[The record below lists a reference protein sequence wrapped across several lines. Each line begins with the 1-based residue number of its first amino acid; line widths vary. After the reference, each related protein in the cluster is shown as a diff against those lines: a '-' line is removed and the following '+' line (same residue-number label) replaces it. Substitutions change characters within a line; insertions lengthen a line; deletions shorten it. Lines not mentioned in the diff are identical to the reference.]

1 MQVQPRD
8 RRAKGKTG
16 HLTTVATPMKVRKAV
31 IPVAG
36 LGTRFLPAT
45 KTVPKELL
53 PIVDVPSIQYVVQE
67 AVDAGI
73 QEIIFVTGRGKD
85 GIEDHFDEAPELE
98 QILAERGQTEMVAML
113 RRIAEM
119 TEVVSVRQKKP
130 LGLGHAVL
138 CARDLVGN
146 EPFAVMLAD
155 DLIDS
160 EVPCIR
166 QLLEIF
172 EEKKESVIALMK
184 VPEEEVHRYGVIR
197 GKEVNKGLYQVEA
210 TVEKPPAREAPSRM
224 AIIGR
229 YILRP
234 EIFAILENL
243 PAGKGGE
250 IQLTDGLSQLVQ
262 DRKVFGCE
270 FQGERYDIGDKLGF
284 VRATVA
290 YALKRSDLR
299 DRVVEY
305 LRTTIS

>member
-1 MQVQPRD
+1 
-8 RRAKGKTG
+8 
-16 HLTTVATPMKVRKAV
+16 MKIRKAV

-53 PIVDVPSIQYVVQE
+53 PIIDIPSIQYVVQE
-67 AVDAGI
+67 AVEAGI

-98 QILAERGQTEMVAML
+98 QILADRGQTATVDML

-138 CARDLVGN
+138 CARDLVGD

-155 DLIDS
+155 DLIDA
-160 EVPCIR
+160 ETPGIR
-166 QLLEIF
+166 QLVEIF
-172 EEKKESVIALMK
+172 TETEESVVALMK
-184 VPEEEVHRYGVIR
+184 VPLEEVHQYGVIK
-197 GKEVNKGLYQVEA
+197 GKEVKPRLYAVEA
-210 TVEKPPAREAPSRM
+210 TVEKPAAKDAPSQM

-229 YILRP
+229 YVLRP
-234 EIFAILENL
+234 EIFSILQSL
-243 PAGKGGE
+243 PPGRGGE
-250 IQLTDGLSQLVQ
+250 IQLTDGLARLVQ
-262 DRKVFGCE
+262 ERKIFGCE
-270 FQGERYDIGDKLGF
+270 FTGDRYDIGDKFGF

-290 YALKRSDLR
+290 YALKRKDLR
-299 DRVVEY
+299 DKLVEY
-305 LRTTIS
+305 LKSLKN

>member
-1 MQVQPRD
+1 MQI
-8 RRAKGKTG
+8 
-16 HLTTVATPMKVRKAV
+16 RKAV

-53 PIVDVPSIQYVVQE
+53 PIVDIPSIQYVVQE

-98 QILAERGQTEMVAML
+98 QVLADRGQTEMVKML

-138 CARDLVGN
+138 CARDLVGD

-160 EVPCIR
+160 DMPCIR
-166 QLLEIF
+166 QLLDVF
-172 EEKKESVIALMK
+172 EEKTESVIALME
-184 VPEEEVHRYGVIR
+184 VPREEVQQYGVIK
-197 GKEVNKGLYQVEA
+197 GKEIKQRLYQIEA
-210 TVEKPPAREAPSRM
+210 TVEKPTSSEAPSRM

-234 EIFAILENL
+234 EIFSFLENQ
-243 PAGKGGE
+243 PPGRGGE
-250 IQLTDGLSQLVQ
+250 IQLTDGLSQLVRERQ
-262 DRKVFGCE
+262 VFGCQ
-270 FQGERYDIGDKLGF
+270 FVGERYDIGDKVGF

-290 YALKRSDLR
+290 YALKRPDLQSKVK
-299 DRVVEY
+299 DYLKSVV
-305 LRTTIS
+305 RK

>member
-1 MQVQPRD
+1 
-8 RRAKGKTG
+8 
-16 HLTTVATPMKVRKAV
+16 MKLRKAV

-53 PIVDVPSIQYVVQE
+53 PIVDIPSIQYVVQE

-85 GIEDHFDEAPELE
+85 GIEDHFDEAPELD
-98 QILAERGQTEMVAML
+98 QVLAERGQTQTVAML

-138 CARDLVGN
+138 CARDLVGD

-160 EVPCIR
+160 ETPCIR
-166 QLLEIF
+166 QLLKIF
-172 EEKKESVIALMK
+172 EEKNESVIALMA
-184 VPEEEVHRYGVIR
+184 VPEEEVHQYGVI
-197 GKEVNKGLYQVEA
+197 KGHVIEERLFRVEA
-210 TVEKPPAREAPSRM
+210 MVEKPPVHEAPSRM

-234 EIFAILENL
+234 EIFSILSNL
-243 PAGKGGE
+243 PPGRGGE
-250 IQLTDGLSQLVQ
+250 IQLTDGLSQLVKE
-262 DRKVFGCE
+262 RKVFGCE
-270 FQGERYDIGDKLGF
+270 FNGDRYDIGDKFGF

-290 YALKRSDLR
+290 YALKRPDLKDKVIQYLKDIVSD
-299 DRVVEY
+299 
-305 LRTTIS
+305 

>member
-1 MQVQPRD
+1 MQ
-8 RRAKGKTG
+8 
-16 HLTTVATPMKVRKAV
+16 VRKAV

-53 PIVDVPSIQYVVQE
+53 PIVDIPSIQYVVQE

-85 GIEDHFDEAPELE
+85 SIEDHFDEAPELE
-98 QILAERGQTEMVAML
+98 QVLAERGQTELVEKL
-113 RRIAEM
+113 RRLKEM

-138 CARDLVGN
+138 CSRDLVGD

-160 EVPCIR
+160 ETPCIR
-166 QLLEIF
+166 QLLAIF
-172 EEKKESVIALMK
+172 EEKKESVIALME
-184 VPEEEVHRYGVIR
+184 VPPEEVHQYGVI
-197 GKEVNKGLYQVEA
+197 KGREIEKRLYQIQA
-210 TVEKPPAREAPSRM
+210 TVEKPPAKEAPSRM

-234 EIFAILENL
+234 EIFSILQKQ
-243 PAGKGGE
+243 PPGRGGE
-250 IQLTDGLSQLVQ
+250 IQLTDGLAQLVRERQ
-262 DRKVFGCE
+262 VFGCQ
-270 FQGERYDIGDKLGF
+270 FLGDRYDIGDKFGF

-290 YALKRSDLR
+290 YALKRPDLKTKVK
-299 DRVVEY
+299 DY
-305 LRTTIS
+305 LRSIVR

>member
-1 MQVQPRD
+1 
-8 RRAKGKTG
+8 
-16 HLTTVATPMKVRKAV
+16 MKIRKAV

-53 PIVDVPSIQYVVQE
+53 PIIDIPSIQYVVQE

-98 QILAERGQTEMVAML
+98 QILADRGQTATVDML

-138 CARDLVGN
+138 CARDLVGD

-155 DLIDS
+155 DLIDA
-160 EVPCIR
+160 ETPGIR
-166 QLLEIF
+166 QLVDIF
-172 EEKKESVIALMK
+172 TETEESVIALMK
-184 VPEEEVHRYGVIR
+184 VSLDEVHQYGVIK
-197 GKEVNKGLYQVEA
+197 GKEVKPRLYAVEA
-210 TVEKPPAREAPSRM
+210 TVEKPAAKDAPSQL

-229 YILRP
+229 YVLRP
-234 EIFAILENL
+234 EIFSILQTL
-243 PAGKGGE
+243 PPGRGGE
-250 IQLTDGLSQLVQ
+250 IQLTDGLAQLVQ
-262 DRKVFGCE
+262 ERKIFGCE
-270 FQGERYDIGDKLGF
+270 FTGDRYDIGDKFGF

-290 YALKRSDLR
+290 YALKRKDLR
-299 DRVVEY
+299 DKLIEY
-305 LRTTIS
+305 LKSLKN

>member
-1 MQVQPRD
+1 
-8 RRAKGKTG
+8 
-16 HLTTVATPMKVRKAV
+16 MKLRKAV

-53 PIVDVPSIQYVVQE
+53 PIVDIPSIQYVVQE

-73 QEIIFVTGRGKD
+73 EEIIFVTGRGKD
-85 GIEDHFDEAPELE
+85 GIEDHFDDAPELE
-98 QILAERGQTEMVAML
+98 QVLADRGQPEMVKML

-138 CARDLVGN
+138 CARDLVGA

-160 EVPCIR
+160 ETPCIR
-166 QLLEIF
+166 QLSDIF
-172 EEKKESVIALMK
+172 ERTDESVVALME
-184 VPEEEVHRYGVIR
+184 VPETEVQQYGIIK
-197 GKEVNKGLYQVEA
+197 GKVLKERLYQIEA
-210 TVEKPPAREAPSRM
+210 TVEKPPAKDAPSRM

-229 YILRP
+229 YVLRP
-234 EIFAILENL
+234 EIFSILQKL
-243 PAGKGGE
+243 PPGKGGE
-250 IQLTDGLSQLVQ
+250 IQLTDGLAQLVRE
-262 DRKVFGCE
+262 RKVYGCE
-270 FQGERYDIGDKLGF
+270 FLGDRYDIGDKFGF

-290 YALKRSDLR
+290 YALKRPDLK
-299 DRVVEY
+299 DKLLEY
-305 LRTTIS
+305 LKTTK

>member
-1 MQVQPRD
+1 
-8 RRAKGKTG
+8 
-16 HLTTVATPMKVRKAV
+16 MKIRKAV

-53 PIVDVPSIQYVVQE
+53 PIIDIPSIQYVVQE

-98 QILAERGQTEMVAML
+98 QILADRGQTATVEML

-138 CARDLVGN
+138 CARDLVGD

-155 DLIDS
+155 DLIDA
-160 EVPCIR
+160 ETPGIR
-166 QLLEIF
+166 QLVEIF
-172 EEKKESVIALMK
+172 TETEESVVALMK
-184 VPEEEVHRYGVIR
+184 VPLDEVHQYGVIK
-197 GKEVNKGLYQVEA
+197 GKEVKPRLYAVEA
-210 TVEKPPAREAPSRM
+210 TVEKPAAKDAPSQM

-229 YILRP
+229 YVLRP
-234 EIFAILENL
+234 EIFSILQNL
-243 PAGKGGE
+243 PPGRGGE
-250 IQLTDGLSQLVQ
+250 IQLTDGLARLVQ
-262 DRKVFGCE
+262 ERKIFGCE
-270 FQGERYDIGDKLGF
+270 FTGDRYDIGDKFGF

-290 YALKRSDLR
+290 YALKRKDLR
-299 DRVVEY
+299 DKLIEY
-305 LRTTIS
+305 LKSLKN

>member
-1 MQVQPRD
+1 
-8 RRAKGKTG
+8 
-16 HLTTVATPMKVRKAV
+16 MKVRKAV

-45 KTVPKELL
+45 KVVPKELL
-53 PIVDVPSIQYVVQE
+53 PIVDIPSIQYVVQE

-73 QEIIFVTGRGKD
+73 EEIIFVTGRGKD

-98 QILAERGQTEMVAML
+98 QILSDRGQSEMVKML

-146 EPFAVMLAD
+146 EPFAVLLAD

-160 EVPCIR
+160 DTPCVR
-166 QLLEIF
+166 QLLNIF
-172 EEKKESVIALMK
+172 EETQESVIALM
-184 VPEEEVHRYGVIR
+184 EVAETEVQQYGVIR
-197 GKEVNKGLYQVEA
+197 GKEIKKRLYQVEA
-210 TVEKPPAREAPSRM
+210 TVEKPAAKDAPSRM

-229 YILRP
+229 YVLRP
-234 EIFAILENL
+234 EIFPILQQL
-243 PAGKGGE
+243 PSGKGGE
-250 IQLTDGLSQLVQ
+250 LQLTDGLSQLLHE
-262 DRKVFGCE
+262 RKVYGCE
-270 FQGERYDIGDKLGF
+270 FLGDRYDIGDKFGF

-290 YALKRSDLR
+290 YALKRPDLK
-299 DRVVEY
+299 DKVLEY
-305 LRTTIS
+305 LKAIAS

>member
-1 MQVQPRD
+1 
-8 RRAKGKTG
+8 
-16 HLTTVATPMKVRKAV
+16 MKIKKAV

-53 PIVDVPSIQYVVQE
+53 PIVDIPSIQYVVQE

-85 GIEDHFDEAPELE
+85 AIEDHFDEAPELE
-98 QILAERGQTEMVAML
+98 QVLADRGQTAMVNML

-160 EVPCIR
+160 DTPCIKQLLDIYTDRGESVVALMEVP
-166 QLLEIF
+166 
-172 EEKKESVIALMK
+172 A
-184 VPEEEVHRYGVIR
+184 EEVHQYGVIK
-197 GKEVNKGLYQVEA
+197 GKEIRERLYQVEA
-210 TVEKPPAREAPSRM
+210 TVEKPPAQEAPSRM

-229 YILRP
+229 YVLRP
-234 EIFAILENL
+234 EIFSYLENQ
-243 PAGKGGE
+243 PPGRGGE
-250 IQLTDGLSQLVQ
+250 IQLTDGLAQLVR
-262 DRKVFGCE
+262 DRHVFGCQ
-270 FQGERYDIGDKLGF
+270 FLGERYDIGDKFGF

-290 YALKRSDLR
+290 YALKRPDLKTKVK
-299 DRVVEY
+299 DYLKAVV
-305 LRTTIS
+305 SS

>member
-1 MQVQPRD
+1 
-8 RRAKGKTG
+8 
-16 HLTTVATPMKVRKAV
+16 MKVRKAV

-53 PIVDVPSIQYVVQE
+53 PIVDIPSIQYVVQE
-67 AVDAGI
+67 AVEAGI
-73 QEIIFVTGRGKD
+73 EEIIFVTGRGKD

-98 QILAERGQTEMVAML
+98 QVLAERGQDESVAML

-119 TEVVSVRQKKP
+119 IEVVSVRQKKP

-138 CARDLVGN
+138 CAQDLVGD

-172 EEKKESVIALMK
+172 EEKKESVIALMEVAK
-184 VPEEEVHRYGVIR
+184 SEVHRYGVIR
-197 GKEVNKGLYQVEA
+197 GKEIKKRLYEVEA
-210 TVEKPPAREAPSRM
+210 TVEKPPVKEAPSRM

-234 EIFAILENL
+234 EIFSILQKL
-243 PAGKGGE
+243 PPGKGGE
-250 IQLTDGLSQLVQ
+250 IQLTDGLSQLVRE
-262 DRKVFGCE
+262 RKMFGCE
-270 FQGERYDIGDKLGF
+270 FLGERYDIGDKFGF

-290 YALKRSDLR
+290 YALKRADLR
-299 DRVVEY
+299 DKVIEY
-305 LRTTIS
+305 LKSTID

>member
-1 MQVQPRD
+1 
-8 RRAKGKTG
+8 
-16 HLTTVATPMKVRKAV
+16 MKVRKAV

-53 PIVDVPSIQYVVQE
+53 PIVDIPSIQYVVQE

-98 QILAERGQTEMVAML
+98 QVLAERGQAEMVQML

-160 EVPCIR
+160 DTPCIR

-172 EEKKESVIALMK
+172 EEKNESVVALME
-184 VPEEEVHRYGVIR
+184 VPAEEVHQYGVI
-197 GKEVNKGLYQVEA
+197 KGREIRKRLYQVES
-210 TVEKPPAREAPSRM
+210 TVEKPAAREAPSRM

-234 EIFAILENL
+234 EIFPILETQE
-243 PAGKGGE
+243 PGRGGE
-250 IQLTDGLSQLVQ
+250 IQLTDGLARLVSQRQVY
-262 DRKVFGCE
+262 GCE
-270 FQGERYDIGDKLGF
+270 FLGDRYDIGDKYGF

-290 YALKRSDLR
+290 FALKRPDLK
-299 DRVVEY
+299 VKVKEY
-305 LRTTIS
+305 LKSLVGEISGP

>member
-1 MQVQPRD
+1 M
-8 RRAKGKTG
+8 
-16 HLTTVATPMKVRKAV
+16 
-31 IPVAG
+31 AG

-45 KTVPKELL
+45 KVVPKELL
-53 PIVDVPSIQYVVQE
+53 PIVDIPSIQYVVQE

-73 QEIIFVTGRGKD
+73 EEIIFVTGRGKD

-98 QILAERGQTEMVAML
+98 QILTDRGQTELVKML

-160 EVPCIR
+160 ETPCVR
-166 QLLEIF
+166 QLLNIF
-172 EEKKESVIALMK
+172 EETQESVIALME
-184 VPEEEVHRYGVIR
+184 VSQSEVHQYGVI
-197 GKEVNKGLYQVEA
+197 KGREIKKRLYQVEA
-210 TVEKPPAREAPSRM
+210 TVEKPAAKDAPSRM

-229 YILRP
+229 YVLRP
-234 EIFAILENL
+234 EIFSILQNL
-243 PAGKGGE
+243 PPGRGGE
-250 IQLTDGLSQLVQ
+250 IQLTDGLTQLVRE
-262 DRKVFGCE
+262 RKIYGCE
-270 FQGERYDIGDKLGF
+270 FIGDRYDIGDKFGF

-290 YALKRSDLR
+290 FALKRPDLK
-299 DRVVEY
+299 DKVLEY
-305 LRTTIS
+305 LKTAAR

>member
-1 MQVQPRD
+1 
-8 RRAKGKTG
+8 
-16 HLTTVATPMKVRKAV
+16 MKIRKAV

-53 PIVDVPSIQYVVQE
+53 PIIDIPSIQYVVQE

-98 QILAERGQTEMVAML
+98 QILADRGQTATVDML

-138 CARDLVGN
+138 CARDLVGD

-155 DLIDS
+155 DLIDA
-160 EVPCIR
+160 ETPGIR
-166 QLLEIF
+166 QLVEIF
-172 EEKKESVIALMK
+172 TETEESVVALMK
-184 VPEEEVHRYGVIR
+184 VPREEVHQYGVIK
-197 GKEVNKGLYQVEA
+197 GKEVKPRLYAVEA
-210 TVEKPPAREAPSRM
+210 TVEKPAAKEAPSQL

-229 YILRP
+229 YVLRP
-234 EIFAILENL
+234 EIFSILQTL
-243 PAGKGGE
+243 PPGRGGE
-250 IQLTDGLSQLVQ
+250 IQLTDGLARLVQ
-262 DRKVFGCE
+262 QRKIFGCE
-270 FQGERYDIGDKLGF
+270 FTGDRYDIGDKFGF

-290 YALKRSDLR
+290 YALKRKDLK
-299 DRVVEY
+299 DKLIEY
-305 LRTTIS
+305 LKSLKN

>member
-1 MQVQPRD
+1 
-8 RRAKGKTG
+8 
-16 HLTTVATPMKVRKAV
+16 MKLKKAV

-73 QEIIFVTGRGKD
+73 EEIIFVTGRGKD
-85 GIEDHFDEAPELE
+85 GIEDHFDDAPELE
-98 QILAERGQTEMVAML
+98 QVLADRGQHELVKML

-138 CARDLVGN
+138 CARDLVGD
-146 EPFAVMLAD
+146 ESFAVMLAD
-155 DLIDS
+155 YLIDS
-160 EVPCIR
+160 DKPCIR

-172 EEKKESVIALMK
+172 EQAEESVVALME
-184 VPEEEVHRYGVIR
+184 VPETDVHQYGIIK
-197 GKEVNKGLYQVEA
+197 GKVLKERLYQIEA
-210 TVEKPPAREAPSRM
+210 TVEKPPAKEAPSRM

-229 YILRP
+229 YVLRP
-234 EIFAILENL
+234 EIFSILQKL
-243 PAGKGGE
+243 PSGKGGE
-250 IQLTDGLSQLVQ
+250 IQLTDGLAQLVCE
-262 DRKVFGCE
+262 RKVYGCE
-270 FQGERYDIGDKLGF
+270 FLGDRYDIGDKFGF

-290 YALKRSDLR
+290 YALKRPDLK
-299 DRVVEY
+299 DKVFEY
-305 LRTTIS
+305 LKSTTS

>member
-1 MQVQPRD
+1 
-8 RRAKGKTG
+8 
-16 HLTTVATPMKVRKAV
+16 MKLKKAV

-53 PIVDVPSIQYVVQE
+53 PIVDIPSIQYVVQE

-73 QEIIFVTGRGKD
+73 EEIIFVTGRGKD
-85 GIEDHFDEAPELE
+85 GIEDHFDDAPELE
-98 QILAERGQTEMVAML
+98 QVLADRGQNEMVKML

-138 CARDLVGN
+138 CARDLVGD

-160 EVPCIR
+160 DIPCIR

-172 EEKKESVIALMK
+172 QEKTESVIALME
-184 VPEEEVHRYGVIR
+184 VPQSDVHQYGVIK
-197 GKEVNKGLYQVEA
+197 GKNIGERLYQVEA
-210 TVEKPPAREAPSRM
+210 TVEKPPAAEAPSRM

-229 YILRP
+229 YVLRP
-234 EIFAILENL
+234 EIFSILQNL
-243 PAGKGGE
+243 PPGKGGE
-250 IQLTDGLSQLVQ
+250 IQLTDGLSQLVRE
-262 DRKVFGCE
+262 RKVYGCE
-270 FQGERYDIGDKLGF
+270 FVGDRYDIGDKFGF

-290 YALKRSDLR
+290 YALKRPDLK
-299 DRVVEY
+299 DKVLEY
-305 LRTTIS
+305 LKATSS

>member
-1 MQVQPRD
+1 
-8 RRAKGKTG
+8 
-16 HLTTVATPMKVRKAV
+16 MKLRKAV

-53 PIVDVPSIQYVVQE
+53 PIVDIPSIQYVVQE

-73 QEIIFVTGRGKD
+73 EEIIFVTGRGKD
-85 GIEDHFDEAPELE
+85 GIEDHFDDAPELE
-98 QILAERGQTEMVAML
+98 QVLADRGQHELVKML

-138 CARDLVGN
+138 CARDLVGD

-160 EVPCIR
+160 DKPCIR

-172 EEKKESVIALMK
+172 EQTDESVVALME
-184 VPEEEVHRYGVIR
+184 VPEMDVHQYGIIK
-197 GKEVNKGLYQVEA
+197 GKVLKERLYQIEA
-210 TVEKPPAREAPSRM
+210 TVEKPPAKEAPSRM

-229 YILRP
+229 YVLRP
-234 EIFAILENL
+234 EIFSILQKL
-243 PAGKGGE
+243 PSGKGGE
-250 IQLTDGLSQLVQ
+250 IQLTDGLAQLVRE
-262 DRKVFGCE
+262 RKVYGCE
-270 FQGERYDIGDKLGF
+270 FLGDRYDIGDKFGF

-290 YALKRSDLR
+290 YALKRRDLK
-299 DRVVEY
+299 DKVLEY
-305 LRTTIS
+305 LKSTTS

>member
-1 MQVQPRD
+1 
-8 RRAKGKTG
+8 
-16 HLTTVATPMKVRKAV
+16 MKIRKAV

-53 PIVDVPSIQYVVQE
+53 PIIDIPSIQYVVQE

-98 QILAERGQTEMVAML
+98 QILGDRGQTATVEML

-138 CARDLVGN
+138 CARDLVGD

-155 DLIDS
+155 DLIDA
-160 EVPCIR
+160 ETPGIR
-166 QLLEIF
+166 QLVEIF
-172 EEKKESVIALMK
+172 TETEESVVALMK
-184 VPEEEVHRYGVIR
+184 VPLDEVHQYGVIK
-197 GKEVNKGLYQVEA
+197 GEEVKPRLYAVEA
-210 TVEKPPAREAPSRM
+210 TVEKPAAKDAPSQM

-229 YILRP
+229 YVLRP
-234 EIFAILENL
+234 EIFSILQNL
-243 PAGKGGE
+243 PPGRGGE
-250 IQLTDGLSQLVQ
+250 IQLTDGLARLVQ
-262 DRKVFGCE
+262 ERKIFGCE
-270 FQGERYDIGDKLGF
+270 FTGDRYDIGDKFGF

-290 YALKRSDLR
+290 YALKRKDLR
-299 DRVVEY
+299 DKLLEY
-305 LRTTIS
+305 LKSLKN

>member
-1 MQVQPRD
+1 
-8 RRAKGKTG
+8 
-16 HLTTVATPMKVRKAV
+16 MKIRKAV

-53 PIVDVPSIQYVVQE
+53 PIIDIPSIQYVVQE

-98 QILAERGQTEMVAML
+98 QILADRGQTATVDML

-138 CARDLVGN
+138 CARDLVGD

-155 DLIDS
+155 DLIDA
-160 EVPCIR
+160 ETPGIR
-166 QLLEIF
+166 QLVDIF
-172 EEKKESVIALMK
+172 TETEESVVALMK
-184 VPEEEVHRYGVIR
+184 VPLDEVHQYGVIK
-197 GKEVNKGLYQVEA
+197 GKEVKPHLYAVEA
-210 TVEKPPAREAPSRM
+210 TVEKPVAKDAPSQL

-229 YILRP
+229 YVLRP
-234 EIFAILENL
+234 EIFPILQTL
-243 PAGKGGE
+243 PPGRGGE
-250 IQLTDGLSQLVQ
+250 IQLTDGLARLIQQ
-262 DRKVFGCE
+262 RKIFGCE
-270 FQGERYDIGDKLGF
+270 FTGDRYDIGDKFGF

-290 YALKRSDLR
+290 YALKRKDLR
-299 DRVVEY
+299 DKLIEY
-305 LRTTIS
+305 LKSLKN